1 MVVLGSPRTEPAR
14 YIKLHRLKKGLVV
27 LKPFLGSGTT
37 LVAAESLGCSGIG
50 VALDEHYAKVARKV
64 REYICCSVMLRLSGS
79 RGGHGKEV

>member
-37 LVAAESLGCSGIG
+37 LVAA
-50 VALDEHYAKVARKV
+50 
-64 REYICCSVMLRLSGS
+64 
-79 RGGHGKEV
+79 